1 MITILES
8 TEYPIAQMGKMAGIC
23 WGADISTHTVN
34 FTRGKECI
42 ESGHGRVT
50 EYSDIIIEIS
60 EYSARMIRELY
71 THTGR
76 SSSQGSLM
84 LYNIGS
90 LNLVKKLLKLPRK
103 KKKRLGTK
111 KARKKVLNKVK
122 RNLPVSVKQLKR
134 AGLTLTFPTMIK
146 L

>member
-1 MITILES
+1 MEL
-8 TEYPIAQMGKMAGIC
+8 Y
-23 WGADISTHTVN
+23 
-34 FTRGKECI
+34 I
-42 ESGHGRVT
+42 EDVKIKYN
-50 EYSDIIIEIS
+50 ENEKFNDLNDIEIFGS
-60 EYSARMIRELY
+60 DRYGLNRNYSFTPSI
-71 THTGR
+71 
-76 SSSQGSLM
+76 QGSLM

-90 LNLVKKLLKLPRK
+90 LNLLNKLLKLPRK

-111 KARKKVLNKVK
+111 KARKKMLNKVK